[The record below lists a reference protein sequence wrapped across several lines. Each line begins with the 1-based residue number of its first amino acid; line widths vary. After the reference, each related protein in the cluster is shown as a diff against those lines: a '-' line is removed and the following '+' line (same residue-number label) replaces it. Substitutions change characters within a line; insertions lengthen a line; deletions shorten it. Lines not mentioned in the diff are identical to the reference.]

1 MTKKTLKYLTAV
13 LVCCDIIA
21 TAASCSDTWDNH
33 LDGTSQGVEN
43 VTLWQAIEADPQLS
57 NFASV
62 VRGCG
67 YDRQLDGSQ
76 VFTVFAPNNAQF
88 SAEEANRLIETY
100 SQEKPFV
107 ADDDNSVV
115 KEFLQNHIAMYNHSV
130 AEGHD
135 TAIVMMNGKSVSLS
149 AEAFAG
155 SPVATRNRHLSNGI
169 LFTIGQP
176 APYAANIFEQ
186 LRKVE
191 GLDSVAAF
199 FFNPHFYHRV
209 FVPERSVAGGLENG
223 RTVYLDSV
231 FTQENTLFGYDLLHA
246 QIANEDSTYW
256 MLAPDNA
263 EWQRMIGEYSQYFVY
278 DGKVAQRDSL
288 SYTMPRMAIMGG
300 TAFSRTLNTD
310 EALAD
315 SALSTNAVEHF
326 NYRQY
331 SWGTNRL
338 HYYQYG
344 TRETPIGSALF
355 DQTEPMPCSNG
366 VLMKSSQWPVSPLQ
380 TFHRWIIVEAE
391 GQGNIRE
398 VSKMENENT
407 HEMEGTVLPVVR
419 GVGNDNTYY
428 NKVWGNA
435 YVEFEPARS
444 SVNHTVT
451 FNLRGVLSN
460 IGYDIYLVT
469 APALANDSNA
479 TDIQRLPTRMRATI
493 GYHNTDGEPQTE
505 TLKANVTTTSDVVD
519 YILLKEDFRFPV
531 CTYALNETE
540 PQTTLTLETRV
551 GPTDVS
557 NGRLTRTMRIDC
569 IMLVPHGTAT
579 VDDER
584 FTITP
589 HGDGET
595 FFWMK
600 Q

>member
-1 MTKKTLKYLTAV
+1 MNIYAGVSLCALGILGGLCV
-13 LVCCDIIA
+13 
-21 TAASCSDTWDNH
+21 SCSDWDEH
-33 LDGTSQGVEN
+33 LDGTPQDVEGI
-43 VTLWQAIEADPQLS
+43 TLWQAIEADPQLT

-76 VFTVFAPNNAQF
+76 VFTVFAPTDAQF
-88 SAEEANRLIETY
+88 SVEEAQRLVDTYNR
-100 SQEKPFV
+100 EKPLV
-107 ADDDNSVV
+107 ADDENSVV

-130 AEGHD
+130 AVDHD
-135 TAIVMMNGKSVSLS
+135 TLLTMMNGKSVPLS
-149 AEAFAG
+149 DKSFAG
-155 SPVATRNRHLSNGI
+155 STVATANRHLRNGI
-169 LFTIGQP
+169 LFTIDSP
-176 APYAANIFEQ
+176 ATYAANVFEQ
-186 LRKVE
+186 LRKTE
-191 GLDSVAAF
+191 GLDSVGSF
-199 FFNPHFYHRV
+199 FFNPRFYHRV
-209 FVPERSVAGGLENG
+209 FMPERSVAGGFENG
-223 RTVYLDSV
+223 RMVYLDSV

-256 MLAPDNA
+256 MLAPTND
-263 EWQRMIGEYSQYFVY
+263 EWRRLVGEYEQYFVY
-278 DGKVAQRDSL
+278 DRTVGRRDSL
-288 SYTMPRMAIMGG
+288 LYTMPRMALMAG
-300 TAFSRTLNTD
+300 TAFSRTLCTD
-310 EALAD
+310 EALRD
-315 SALSTNAVEHF
+315 SVLSTNAVEHF
-326 NYRQY
+326 NLRRYT
-331 SWGTNRL
+331 WGDNRL

-344 TRETPIGSALF
+344 TRQTPAATLF
-355 DQTEPMPCSNG
+355 DNTERVDCSNG
-366 VLMKSSQWPVSPLQ
+366 VVMKSSSWPISPLQ
-380 TFHRWIIVEAE
+380 TFHRWLIIEAE

-435 YVEFEPARS
+435 YVEFEPARA

-479 TDIQRLPTRMRATI
+479 TAVQRLPTRMRATI
-493 GYHNTDGEPQTE
+493 GYHNLDGEPQTE
-505 TLKANVTTTSDVVD
+505 TLKANVSTTTDVVD
-519 YILLKEDFRFPV
+519 YILLKENFRFPV
-531 CTYALNETE
+531 CTYALSETE

-557 NGRLTRTMRIDC
+557 AGRLTRTMRIDC

-579 VDDER
+579 VSDDS
-584 FTITP
+584 FTISP